1 MTEKRRVKVYA
12 KPETPKPI
20 RCGRKVKQT
29 KQSFKKR
36 HPKTSVDKT
45 PKAKIKTV
53 PRLKICLAILR
64 YRYDPLKKPTE
75 LINAYCNETGMV
87 QPRPERIP
95 DFLLNVFNSGRCVI
109 ISDNN
114 KKRLY
119 KEKKT
124 RVVSFYM
131 TPEWRKLRIK
141 VLRKYGR
148 TCMKCKDTKKIHVD
162 HIKPRSLFPE
172 LEMDFEN
179 LQVLCK
185 VCNEDKSNH
194 HFTDYRQNKKSA
206 SSEAP

>member
-12 KPETPKPI
+12 KPTEPKSI
-20 RCGRKVKQT
+20 RCGRKVGHS
-29 KQSFKKR
+29 KQSIKKK

-64 YRYDPLKKPTE
+64 YRYEPLKKPTE
-75 LINAYCNETGMV
+75 LIDAYCNETGTNRSRLEM
-87 QPRPERIP
+87 IS
-95 DFLLNVFNSGRCVI
+95 DFLLSVFNSRRCSI
-109 ISDNN
+109 LNDNN

-119 KEKKT
+119 REKIV
-124 RVVSFYM
+124 RAVSFYM

-148 TCMKCKDTKKIHVD
+148 TCMKCKETKKIHVD

-172 LEMDFEN
+172 LEMDFDN

-194 HFTDYRQNKKSA
+194 HFTDYRPKQVC
-206 SSEAP
+206 

>member
-12 KPETPKPI
+12 KPTESKSI
-20 RCGRKVKQT
+20 RCGRKVKQS
-29 KQSFKKR
+29 KESIKKR

-64 YRYDPLKKPTE
+64 YRYDPLKKPTD
-75 LINAYCNETGMV
+75 LIDAYCKETGRI

-109 ISDNN
+109 VNDNN

-119 KEKKT
+119 KEKKA
-124 RVVSFYM
+124 RVISFYM

-148 TCMKCKDTKKIHVD
+148 SCMKCNDTKKIHVD

-185 VCNEDKSNH
+185 VCNEEKSNH
-194 HFTDYRQNKKSA
+194 HYTDYRSNKKSA